1 MLGEKHSLLNDFPE
15 MGEVVA
21 SLIEKDQAF
30 AEMNVR
36 YTALDDKIRKLELR
50 DAPIADD
57 AMHALK
63 HERAELKDRLYQS
76 LLAAKG

>member
-15 MGEVVA
+15 MGEIVA
-21 SLIEKDQAF
+21 ALIENDQAF

-36 YTALDDKIRKLELR
+36 YTVLDDKIRKLELR

-57 AMHALK
+57 AMHAMK

-76 LLAAKG
+76 LLAARD